1 MLCLQLLRTKDVQNQ
16 NPFIEQTQNNKLRN
30 ILTNNNLLLRNNWTD
45 VYKLHIF
52 LWKTA
57 SATE

>member
-30 ILTNNNLLLRNNWTD
+30 ILTNNNFLLRNNWTD

-52 LWKTA
+52 L
-57 SATE
+57 